1 MVCDKAVCEVM
12 YVTDGM
18 WQSCVLSLRV
28 WSYCMWKMVCDKV
41 VCVCEVMYVTDG
53 MWQSCVLSLCVWSMV
68 WWQSCMLSLCVCE
81 VIVCERWCVT
91 GGRRR
96 EEGGGRR
103 ERPGIQNQKQEPHTK
118 LWGTKQ
124 FCETS
129 AKSGSSQ
136 LQNDT
141 CRQDFF
147 KIRSLQ
153 DQKRSNSARHPSKNE
168 KLSAELTASCQCGL
182 WFCCSCVRSIAPATE
197 KQPGH
202 TKCCTC
208 HTESC

>member
-1 MVCDKAVCEVM
+1 MCEVIVCERW
-12 YVTDGM
+12 YVTKL
-18 WQSCVLSLRV
+18 CVCV
-28 WSYCMWKMVCDKV
+28 WSYVCDRWYVTKLCV
-41 VCVCEVMYVTDG
+41 KFVCVKYG
-53 MWQSCVLSLCVWSMV
+53 M
-68 WWQSCMLSLCVCE
+68 WQSCMLSLCVCE

-96 EEGGGRR
+96 EAGGGRR
-103 ERPGIQNQKQEPHTK
+103 EAGAARDTESKTRTPHKVVGNKAILRDIRKKWKFTAPKWYMSAGLLQNSKFARSK
-118 LWGTKQ
+118 TKQ

-129 AKSGSSQ
+129 
-136 LQNDT
+136 
-141 CRQDFF
+141 F
-147 KIRSLQ
+147 
-153 DQKRSNSARHPSKNE
+153 KNE